1 MKLDIVGILTP
12 QKIGKYHK
20 STFSTPRTCLAT
32 HHQNYASFLKLFR
45 PSVLKLMEH
54 CVGSLYCVEFTAQI
68 QLFLFTNEEY
78 VDSDLFVKIKI
89 FIVHKKDESLWTQ
102 SMWSA
107 DI

>member
-1 MKLDIVGILTP
+1 
-12 QKIGKYHK
+12 
-20 STFSTPRTCLAT
+20 
-32 HHQNYASFLKLFR
+32 
-45 PSVLKLMEH
+45 MEH

-107 DI
+107 DIWQCPIDNVLTLKNSI